1 MRLITTFTSINGEYL
16 QTSINSTINKIN
28 ELEPFYVATAIDCIN
43 SKQSKSHP
51 YKISQD
57 TCVEKAKIKGIV
69 KIVTKQTFL
78 NTVLENKQYLVKETE
93 QFLLKMDS
101 SSIGNRLM

>member
-1 MRLITTFTSINGEYL
+1 M
-16 QTSINSTINKIN
+16 
-28 ELEPFYVATAIDCIN
+28 N
-43 SKQSKSHP
+43 SKQLKSHP
-51 YKISQD
+51 YKISQY
-57 TCVEKAKIKGIV
+57 TCVEKAKIKGIG

-78 NTVLENKQYLVKETE
+78 NTVVENKQYLVKETE